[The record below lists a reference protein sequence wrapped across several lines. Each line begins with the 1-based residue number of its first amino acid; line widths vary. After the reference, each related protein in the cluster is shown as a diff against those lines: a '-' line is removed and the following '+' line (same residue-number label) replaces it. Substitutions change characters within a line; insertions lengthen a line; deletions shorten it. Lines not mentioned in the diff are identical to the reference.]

1 MFSRPVSVSDYEKRI
16 HEIYGSWADQVLSL
30 YPARTEEETY
40 FAQSDIFRDGSFA
53 WGTYAW
59 ANLQSKT
66 GKGKVYMYYFDQDS
80 ENTIVKS
87 RKGGASHVAEMPFI
101 YGYKFGS
108 GKMTETEQHM
118 EQIMSRYWINFTK
131 TGNPNGNSL
140 PFWTTYQEGKPT
152 VMIMKEGLHL
162 GPVQNQK
169 QMDFFEKF
177 FKEKENNTSSSKWHF
192 SHLELFH

>member
-1 MFSRPVSVSDYEKRI
+1 MCSSDLEV
-16 HEIYGSWADQVLSL
+16 YGSWADKVLSI
-30 YPARTEEETY
+30 YPAKTEEETY

-80 ENTIVKS
+80 ENTIVRS
-87 RKGGASHVAEMPFI
+87 RKEGASHVAEMPFI

-131 TGNPNGNSL
+131 TGNPNGDSL

-169 QMDFFEKF
+169 QMDFFEEF
-177 FKEKENNTSSSKWHF
+177 FKAKRK
-192 SHLELFH
+192 

>member
-1 MFSRPVSVSDYEKRI
+1 MPDAPAD
-16 HEIYGSWADQVLSL
+16 EITVALPITILSIG
-30 YPARTEEETY
+30 RTENLCV
-40 FAQSDIFRDGSFA
+40 SCPDRGLFR
-53 WGTYAW
+53 
-59 ANLQSKT
+59 
-66 GKGKVYMYYFDQDS
+66 
-80 ENTIVKS
+80 
-87 RKGGASHVAEMPFI
+87 PFI

-177 FKEKENNTSSSKWHF
+177 FKEKRK
-192 SHLELFH
+192 